1 MASISSKYYYDN
13 GLTMVIKNTNYT
25 KDEIRRILEAGSA
38 NKLTVSQEK
47 LLEISDKIYLF
58 DGISKEDI
66 IRMTTNVKFK
76 RHAKGDVIMNAGD
89 LTKEVYFILNGMGV
103 VVVGGKKIVATI
115 DSGNMFGEMA
125 FLTKK
130 PRNATILSYKEGT
143 TVISF
148 EINDNKCNEI
158 FSYPFVLL
166 YKNIALD
173 LTRKIELANQKK

>member
-1 MASISSKYYYDN
+1 
-13 GLTMVIKNTNYT
+13 MVIKNTNYT
-25 KDEIRRILEAGSA
+25 KEEIGRILEAGHA
-38 NKLTVSQEK
+38 NKLTISQEK

-58 DGISKEDI
+58 DGIGKEDI

-76 RHAKGDVIMNAGD
+76 RYSKGDTIMNAGET
-89 LTKEVYFILNGMGV
+89 TKEVYFILNGMGV
-103 VVVGGKKIVATI
+103 VVVEGKKVVATI

-143 TVISF
+143 TIISF

>member
-1 MASISSKYYYDN
+1 
-13 GLTMVIKNTNYT
+13 MVIRNTNYT
-25 KDEIRRILEAGSA
+25 KEEIGRILAAGNAS
-38 NKLTVSQEK
+38 KLSISQEK

-58 DGISKEDI
+58 DGIGKDDI

-76 RHAKGDVIMNAGD
+76 RHAKGETI
-89 LTKEVYFILNGMGV
+89 KEVYFILNGMGV
-103 VVVGGKKIVATI
+103 VVVEGKKVVATI